1 MKSDNHISVKSTW
14 SKEMISDLS
23 LNYGIDSVAN
33 LERALVKEIVRENR
47 KNKIDKIYKSQK
59 HI

>member
-1 MKSDNHISVKSTW
+1 MKSDHHISVKSNW

-23 LNYGIDSVAN
+23 LNYGIDSVDN

>member
-1 MKSDNHISVKSTW
+1 MKALKANWT
-14 SKEMISDLS
+14 KEMLSDLS

>member
-23 LNYGIDSVAN
+23 LNYGIESVTN